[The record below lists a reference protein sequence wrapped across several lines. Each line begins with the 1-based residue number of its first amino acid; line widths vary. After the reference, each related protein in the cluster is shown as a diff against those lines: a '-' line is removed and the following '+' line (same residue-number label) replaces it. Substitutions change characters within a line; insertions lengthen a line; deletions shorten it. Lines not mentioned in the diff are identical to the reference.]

1 MVKIGNGVWKLDGKS
16 ELAHVL
22 EEFLADRIPINV
34 KRDDVTGI
42 PGVIFAGP
50 VVCAETLPAAV
61 QKGHL

>member
-50 VVCAETLPAAV
+50 VVCAETLPAAAP
-61 QKGHL
+61 KGHL

>member
-50 VVCAETLPAAV
+50 VGCAETLPAAV
-61 QKGHL
+61 PKGHL